1 MRGDKAFVRDTGRVK
16 AGKVVCSTGP
26 TAGHNPKLRESDRG
40 DPGITLYDGRVMGHM
55 VEERAPS
62 HFTRFHVQPSPST
75 KMVDGA
81 AQESGLP
88 FLLAPEQSRE
98 REREKE
104 RERERKRERETQQTE
119 RRTERGKCA

>member
-1 MRGDKAFVRDTGRVK
+1 
-16 AGKVVCSTGP
+16 
-26 TAGHNPKLRESDRG
+26 
-40 DPGITLYDGRVMGHM
+40 MGHM

-98 REREKE
+98 REREREKE
-104 RERERKRERETQQTE
+104 REREREREKE
-119 RRTERGKCA
+119 RHSKQKEERKEGSVHDEFFAMQPTMLAKPATSRVTATKL